1 MGLFGRPNVV
11 RHAGLVIFIGG
22 GHGSFDEVDL
32 AISMRKIVPLAASG
46 GAARRAF
53 ERMDADISLR
63 TWISE
68 ATFAALGSCVSA
80 DEYSTVLEQV
90 LADIGSA
97 SSE

>member
-1 MGLFGRPNVV
+1 
-11 RHAGLVIFIGG
+11 VIFIGG
-22 GHGSFDEVDL
+22 GHGTLEVDL
-32 AISMRKIVPLAASG
+32 AISMRKRIVPFAASG

-53 ERMDADISLR
+53 ERMDSDISLR

-68 ATFAALGSCVSA
+68 TTFAALGSCVSA

-97 SSE
+97 PSE